1 MAFHRVQRNVTIN
14 PCLRSLALAGYL
26 HLSCFTGRFG
36 PRVGLSL
43 SLGKDKE
50 KNMDIIKMVGIM
62 TQLDSYSTQLLIR
75 DAETIKL
82 MSEMYKKEKE
92 NQTA

>member
-1 MAFHRVQRNVTIN
+1 MT
-14 PCLRSLALAGYL
+14 
-26 HLSCFTGRFG
+26 
-36 PRVGLSL
+36 
-43 SLGKDKE
+43 DE
-50 KNMDIIKMVGIM
+50 KNKIEIKKMVGIM
-62 TQLDSYSTQLLIR
+62 KQLDSYSTQLLIR

>member
-1 MAFHRVQRNVTIN
+1 MN
-14 PCLRSLALAGYL
+14 
-26 HLSCFTGRFG
+26 
-36 PRVGLSL
+36 
-43 SLGKDKE
+43 KE

>member
-1 MAFHRVQRNVTIN
+1 MNERGD
-14 PCLRSLALAGYL
+14 SM
-26 HLSCFTGRFG
+26 
-36 PRVGLSL
+36 
-43 SLGKDKE
+43 DKE

-82 MSEMYKKEKE
+82 MSDMYKKEKE